1 MYLFLQ
7 FRKLFCWRY
16 IVLVFTFPG
25 LFCNVCDVIKNP
37 PKLMDWG
44 WVWPEE
50 CKKRLEIWWEHSLA
64 AFVCIR
70 PCSGLQFI
78 ISVSYC
84 SEVMDTEFP
93 LFVIWSSKDI
103 WFSPFCFIVLKK
115 DSIKKRAEITES
127 GACCNGTVKEWK
139 LEQFS
144 LERYLKRSASYYRG
158 WCFDRQKK
166 SLLFRFRQ
174 VGHGFN
180 CLLTGREK
188 KIARFNIIISPL
200 TIS

>member
-7 FRKLFCWRY
+7 SRKLFCWRY

-44 WVWPEE
+44 WAWPEE

-103 WFSPFCFIVLKK
+103 WFSPFCFIVYHIVLKK
-115 DSIKKRAEITES
+115 EQRSPRVVPAVMAQLKSESWNNSLWKDIWRGQSPTTEGDVLIDKKRV
-127 GACCNGTVKEWK
+127 CC
-139 LEQFS
+139 LDS
-144 LERYLKRSASYYRG
+144 
-158 WCFDRQKK
+158 DR
-166 SLLFRFRQ
+166 
-174 VGHGFN
+174 
-180 CLLTGREK
+180 
-188 KIARFNIIISPL
+188 
-200 TIS
+200 